1 MGRVWVVVLGVLL
14 LAGAVHA
21 EKVNPVEKLAADAAA
36 AYRAGDFQRAVT
48 LLERAYKIQ
57 PLPALL
63 YNLAKAYEKLGDGE
77 TAGELYA
84 KYASSDD
91 ADPKLRA
98 KAESKV
104 ASLKSEPRP
113 RPSERPPERTKPPA
127 EPPPPARVETAPPK
141 PATPAPPPP
150 DPEAARRKEAERGRT
165 RDRGIAIGLGAVGVA
180 ALASAIGLS
189 VNALSLQNQFD
200 ASTLETQKRD
210 LRDSAKTQALAAD
223 VLYAGAAACVGVGA
237 YFLWRGLRPIPSG
250 KVAYVA
256 PWASPTGGGLTAGGA
271 F

>member
-1 MGRVWVVVLGVLL
+1 MGRVWVVVVGVLL
-14 LAGAVHA
+14 LAGAVRA

-36 AYRAGDFQRAVT
+36 AYRAADFQRAVT
-48 LLERAYKIQ
+48 LLERAYKLQ
-57 PLPALL
+57 PVAALL
-63 YNLAKAYEKLGDGE
+63 YNLAKAYEKLGDE
-77 TAGELYA
+77 EKAGELYA
-84 KYASSDD
+84 KYAGSDD
-91 ADPKLRA
+91 ADPKLKA
-98 KAESKV
+98 KAEAKV
-104 ASLKSEPRP
+104 ASLRPEPRA
-113 RPSERPPERTKPPA
+113 RPNERPPERTKPPT

-141 PATPAPPPP
+141 PVTPPPP
-150 DPEAARRKEAERGRT
+150 PADPEAERRKEVEHGRT

-189 VNALSLQNQFD
+189 VNALSLQSQFD
-200 ASTLETQKRD
+200 ASTLEAPKRD

-223 VLYAGAAACVGVGA
+223 LLYAGAAVCVGLGA

-250 KVAYVA
+250 KIAYVA